1 MYEVVLKKSYITM
14 VFAFELI
21 ADATDFIQIVLDRYE
36 DDKKEKLSVSVRR
49 AVTEEEE
56 KEEE

>member
-1 MYEVVLKKSYITM
+1 MYEVILKKSYIQM

-21 ADATDFIQIVLDRYE
+21 ADATDFIQTVLDRYE

-49 AVTEEEE
+49 AIEEEE
-56 KEEE
+56 LEEE